1 MSEGLALDGLAV
13 PLRVLRLLAID
24 FPHLTAPSVD
34 ISPLYPQVL
43 RLSLHESSCD
53 SFAAFESWRRALGI
67 ESAAVDFHTQS
78 DGRTAVL
85 TGRGVYGGA
94 DIELTAYA
102 ALPAD
107 STAFA
112 GAGGAR

>member
-1 MSEGLALDGLAV
+1 MSEGLALDGLSV

-24 FPHLTAPSVD
+24 FPHLAAPNVD

-53 SFAAFESWRRALGI
+53 SFAAFESWRHALGI
-67 ESAAVDFHTQS
+67 EPAAVDFHTQS
-78 DGRTAVL
+78 DGRTTVL
-85 TGRGVYGGA
+85 TARGVYGGA

-107 STAFA
+107 YTAFA
-112 GAGGAR
+112 GAGGAQ

>member
-1 MSEGLALDGLAV
+1 MNEGLNLDGLTV
-13 PLRVLRLLAID
+13 PLRVLRLLAVD
-24 FPHLTAPSVD
+24 FPHLTAPNVD
-34 ISPLYPQVL
+34 VSPLYPQVL

-67 ESAAVDFHTQS
+67 EPATVDFHTQS

-85 TGRGVYGGA
+85 KGFGVYGGA
-94 DIELTAYA
+94 DIELTAFA

-107 STAFA
+107 DTAFA
-112 GAGGAR
+112 GAVGTQ